1 MCEFI
6 SFSILQNIS
15 GISKRKYTQKPRAMQ
30 MNFFNLLYRG
40 ATVFLPQAN
49 ICQINVFVAKKY
61 FLGRNMAP

>member
-30 MNFFNLLYRG
+30 MNFINLLY
-40 ATVFLPQAN
+40 
-49 ICQINVFVAKKY
+49 
-61 FLGRNMAP
+61 GRVNEQVQHGTKL